1 MASIA
6 YSKFYG
12 PFEHLAIDKMMVLF
26 KGKVAIKHY
35 IPKKH
40 EHFRIKIKISVT
52 CQIEARQLKQGGQD
66 KW

>member
-1 MASIA
+1 MPSIA

-12 PFEHLAIDKMMVLF
+12 PSEHLTIDKGMVLF

-40 EHFRIKIKISVT
+40 ERFRIKIKNSVT
-52 CQIEARQLKQGGQD
+52 WLATDVTWKCT
-66 KW
+66 

>member
-1 MASIA
+1 MPSTA

-12 PFEHLAIDKMMVLF
+12 PSEHLTIDKVMVLF

-40 EHFRIKIKISVT
+40 ERFRIKIKNSVT
-52 CQIEARQLKQGGQD
+52 
-66 KW
+66 